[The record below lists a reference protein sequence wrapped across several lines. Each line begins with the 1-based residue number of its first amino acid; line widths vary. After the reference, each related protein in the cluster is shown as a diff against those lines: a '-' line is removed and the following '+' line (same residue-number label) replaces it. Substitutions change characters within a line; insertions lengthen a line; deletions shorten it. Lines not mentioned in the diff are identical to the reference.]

1 MGQVLNFFP
10 LTIFKSTINL
20 TNEKKKKM
28 IEEIFTMEK
37 KVKI

>member
-28 IEEIFTMEK
+28 VEEIFTMEK
-37 KVKI
+37 K